1 MNSPAHSRRVLSTAL
16 LALVLPAL
24 VPAQVVTGGSISFS
38 AGGALQDGDR
48 PAFQKYSGH
57 KKAGYGGI
65 EDFTWSRTT
74 DSSLLRL
81 ELRALAGDED
91 YRLHVR
97 WEKFDAYYVEANYRR
112 FRIFTDGSGGYF
124 RPRALTFSYFDE
136 ALELD
141 RSYLS
146 FEIGTLTPDRPQ
158 FRLRYDRNT
167 RDGLKNSLRWGDSN
181 LAGQPFVPRA
191 FSPSYLVVD
200 EVRDIFTAEASQQTE
215 STNWKLVGRY
225 ERTRQDNHHVARRR
239 PGENQD
245 RYVTQVEG
253 RRTDHISGHGY
264 YDSIVNEQLRVSAG
278 GLATAID
285 SNLYGSKIYGGT
297 PDADYS
303 ATFARRQ
310 AGDVG
315 YFGLTGDSHL
325 RQYVANLNAVWQ
337 PAKFWTIRPGVKYD
351 HLRID
356 GAETH
361 TDTDFGGGAAAAAIQ
376 RLTESA
382 NRTSWN
388 EVTGDLEV
396 RLSRWPSLSLYARAI
411 WNTGEGTLVEQS
423 ILLPNRAPVI
433 DQDTDYERQGERYL
447 VNATWQVRP
456 GLSVGVQFNHR
467 LKTADYRSRRD
478 NTLNT
483 SNNRYPAYL
492 IDQDIE
498 ARDVT
503 AHASWRPGASLS
515 LVTRYAHQRSTI
527 TSTFANQPEI
537 RNGVLTRSVISQS
550 ATWTVTPRLYLT
562 AAGTVTYDQL
572 QVPRHR
578 LTYFSDNNY
587 TSVNLGGGYALGK
600 VTDLQLDAYFYR
612 ADNYTDNSAVTLPLN
627 AGQMVRSAYLTWI
640 RRHSERLT
648 FIAKYGYATNRD
660 GSFAGYNNF
669 NAHQLYWKVQYKF

>member
-1 MNSPAHSRRVLSTAL
+1 MNSPAHFPRVVSAAL
-16 LALVLPAL
+16 LALVVSPFAS
-24 VPAQVVTGGSISFS
+24 AQVVSGGSISFS

-48 PAFQKYSGH
+48 PAFQKFSGH

-65 EDFTWSRTT
+65 EDFSWSRTT

-97 WEKFDAYYVEANYRR
+97 WEKFDAYYIEANYRT
-112 FRIFTDGSGGYF
+112 FRIFTDGSGGLF
-124 RPRALTFSYFDE
+124 RPRNLSFSYFDE

-146 FEIGTLTPDRPQ
+146 FEIGTLAPDRPQ

-167 RDGLKNSLRWGDSN
+167 RDGVKNSLRWGDSN

-200 EVRDIFTAEASQQTE
+200 EVRDVFTAEASQQTDT
-215 STNWKLVGRY
+215 TNWKLVGRY

-239 PGENQD
+239 PGEAQD

-264 YDSIVNEQLRVSAG
+264 YDRIINEQLRISAG

-297 PDADYS
+297 PDAEYS

-310 AGDVG
+310 NGDVG
-315 YFGLTGDSHL
+315 YFGLTGDSQL

-337 PAKFWTIRPGVKYD
+337 PAKYLTIRPGVKYD
-351 HLRID
+351 HLRVD
-356 GAETH
+356 GAESH
-361 TDTDFGGGAAAAAIQ
+361 TDTDFAGAASAAVQ
-376 RLTESA
+376 RQIEAA

-396 RLSRWPSLSLYARAI
+396 RFSRWPSLSLYARGI
-411 WNTGEGTLVEQS
+411 WNAGEGTLVEQS
-423 ILLPNRAPVI
+423 ILLPTRAPVI
-433 DQDTDYERQGERYL
+433 DQDTDYERQGERL
-447 VNATWQVRP
+447 LLNATWQVRS

-467 LKTADYRSRRD
+467 TKTADYSSRRD
-478 NTLNT
+478 AAINTT
-483 SNNRYPAYL
+483 NNRYPAYI

-498 ARDVT
+498 ARDVQ
-503 AHASWRPGASLS
+503 AHVSWRPASVLS
-515 LVTRYAHQRSTI
+515 LVTRYAHQRSVI

-537 RNGVLTRSVISQS
+537 RNGILTRSVISQS
-550 ATWTVTPRLYLT
+550 ASWTVTPRLYLT
-562 AAGTVTYDQL
+562 AAGSLTYDQL

-578 LTYFSDNNY
+578 LTFFSDNNY

-600 VTDLQLDAYFYR
+600 VTDLQLDTYFYR
-612 ADNYTDNSAVTLPLN
+612 ADNYRDNPEVTLPLN
-627 AGQMVRSAYLTWI
+627 SGQMVRSAYLTWI

-648 FIAKYGYATNRD
+648 FTAKYGYATNRD
-660 GSFAGYNNF
+660 GTFAGYNNF
-669 NAHQLYWKVQYKF
+669 NAHQLYGKVQYKF